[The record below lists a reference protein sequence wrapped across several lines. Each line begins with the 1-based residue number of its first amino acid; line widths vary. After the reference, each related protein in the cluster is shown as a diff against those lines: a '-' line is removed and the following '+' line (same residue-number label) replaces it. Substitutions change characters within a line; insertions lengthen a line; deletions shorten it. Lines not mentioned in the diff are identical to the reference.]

1 MFLGFDRIGGSRS
14 RRSENG
20 GQDMGSQNDFFEALG
35 PTPPPPNDSPG
46 FFTNA
51 TRIWRGVDVVGKQ
64 LGVRGRG
71 GDAGSVGVEGHGGPG
86 GNGVFGQGM
95 NGIVGLSAA
104 AVRNPAT
111 EASEPAGVF
120 GVGDGSSAV
129 GVRGESIGPNA
140 GVVGISHSVGGVGA
154 GPGVR
159 ALSDDGIGVAA
170 KGDTGV
176 HSQGE
181 RYGVEAYSDGGTGVY
196 TRTTRG
202 VGLQAYSKESQAGV
216 FESEYRAQIR
226 LIPSNSQRDPSQFPQ
241 SELGDLAV
249 TFADPPSPP
258 SLWFC
263 IVAGGPGQSQWK
275 KIA

>member
-1 MFLGFDRIGGSRS
+1 
-14 RRSENG
+14 
-20 GQDMGSQNDFFEALG
+20 MGSQDSFFEALG
-35 PTPPPPNDSPG
+35 PTSSPNDSPG

-51 TRIWRGVDVVGKQ
+51 TGLWRGVDVTGKS

-71 GDAGSVGVEGHGGPG
+71 SDPGSVGVEGHGGPG

-104 AVRNPAT
+104 AVRNPPT
-111 EASEPAGVF
+111 EGSEPAGVF

-159 ALSDDGIGVAA
+159 AESDDGIGVAA
-170 KGDTGV
+170 KGETGV
-176 HSQGE
+176 RAQGQK
-181 RYGVEAYSDGGTGVY
+181 YGVEAYSEDVGVY
-196 TRTTRG
+196 TRTTKG
-202 VGLQAYSKESQAGV
+202 IGLQTYSKDSQAGT

-226 LIPSNSQRDPSQFPQ
+226 LVPSNSQTDPRQFPQ
-241 SELGDLAV
+241 SEVGDLAV
-249 TFADPPSPP
+249 TFTDVPAFP

>member
-1 MFLGFDRIGGSRS
+1 
-14 RRSENG
+14 
-20 GQDMGSQNDFFEALG
+20 MGSGSQDSWFEALG
-35 PTPPPPNDSPG
+35 PTSLPPHDSPG

-51 TRIWRGVDVVGKQ
+51 AGLYRGVDVTGNH
-64 LGVRGRG
+64 LGVRGTGR
-71 GDAGSVGVEGHGGPG
+71 DPGSVGVEGHGGPG

-111 EASEPAGVF
+111 EGHEPAGVF

-159 ALSDDGIGVAA
+159 AESDDGIGVAA

-176 HSQGE
+176 RAEGKT
-181 RYGVEAYSDGGTGVY
+181 YGVEAYSHGTGVY
-196 TRTTRG
+196 ARATKG
-202 VGLQAYSKESQAGV
+202 LGLQAYSKESQGGA
-216 FESEYRAQIR
+216 FESENRAQIR
-226 LIPSNSQRDPSQFPQ
+226 LIPSNSQTDPNQFPQ
-241 SELGDLAV
+241 SEVGDLAV
-249 TFADPPSPP
+249 TFTDVPAVP